1 MEHPKKQ
8 IANSR
13 SLCYGTF
20 AWVAF
25 SIIAVAIRGVRWE
38 ETYEHAL
45 IITRLA
51 PYPEGHPCFQYCRN
65 VFSGQSYLSALLL
78 HFIDS
83 PLLINGLRNV
93 LQLVFCTVPVFL
105 LGARFSGKARY
116 GHIAVVLV
124 LLGIHRGL
132 QSYYPIESWP
142 HMYAIGQIGTGY
154 ALLVLA
160 LLLYGCWRAVWL
172 LLGLMVAIHV
182 GQLPIIGAVAGVQWL
197 RYLYQ
202 GNRQRVVQALGYFSL
217 GLVPCILL
225 FAVMT
230 RLHVPLPTEGA
241 YAATGDIH
249 AIWAAYTERY
259 DLHRGFAR
267 LNPFWKS
274 WIGVVLVLFLA
285 GLRAFGERQRA
296 IVSTHGTEKTPL
308 LGGAGGGLMLPSKEG
323 NIETLAPPISTC
335 SEQCNSNWLQDHGWV
350 GLYGVILSVVV
361 GGIWLIHQAMGG
373 DIPFLLLGWMP
384 YRLTN
389 HLAILL
395 IPLAIGILAQTP
407 PGRDRPL
414 YAPRVFLFG
423 VLLWLAMAPLWNA
436 VLPEALYTRYAGNL
450 DTSLWLLSG
459 GALITAI
466 HHYRKDGGPLLAPL
480 LLTGTGIAV
489 LVYLSPYAAVIGLV
503 GMTTCGLLLWAEA
516 LCERMGPIEKYLAIA
531 SVILLMG
538 SLIQQAAARQHLP
551 VHPLQQEVMEY
562 LADRGES
569 DAMLVLPYWDVA
581 WLAKTRHPVFADYQ
595 TAHHMTYMRSLA
607 PSLKKMHAD
616 IYGFSVD
623 GDAGTPL
630 APWPKRSAAEWRTLA
645 EAYEFD
651 YVLAPSEMALALT
664 PVLKSHPYTL
674 YRAVP

>member
-8 IANSR
+8 IASTR

-154 ALLVLA
+154 ALFVLA
-160 LLLYGCWRAVWL
+160 LLLYGCWRTVWL

-241 YAATGDIH
+241 YAATGDVH

-285 GLRAFGERQRA
+285 GLRACGERRRA
-296 IVSTHGTEKTPL
+296 IGEK
-308 LGGAGGGLMLPSKEG
+308 
-323 NIETLAPPISTC
+323 
-335 SEQCNSNWLQDHGWV
+335 DHGWV
-350 GLYGVILSVVV
+350 GLYGIILSVVV
-361 GGIWLIHQAMGG
+361 GGIWLTHQAMGG

-395 IPLAIGILAQTP
+395 VPLAIGVLAHTP
-407 PGRDRPL
+407 PGRDRPR

-423 VLLWLAMAPLWNA
+423 VLLWLAMAPLWSIM
-436 VLPEALYTRYAGNL
+436 LPEVLYTRYAGNL
-450 DTSLWLLSG
+450 DTGLWLLSG

-489 LVYLSPYAAVIGLV
+489 LVYISPYAAVIGLV
-503 GMTTCGLLLWAEA
+503 AMTACGLLLWAEA
-516 LCERMGPIEKYLAIA
+516 LCERMGPIEKYLAIVSA
-531 SVILLMG
+531 ILLIG
-538 SLIQQAAARQHLP
+538 SLIQQATARQHLP
-551 VHPLQQEVMEY
+551 VHPLQQEVMDY
-562 LADRGES
+562 LTDRGES